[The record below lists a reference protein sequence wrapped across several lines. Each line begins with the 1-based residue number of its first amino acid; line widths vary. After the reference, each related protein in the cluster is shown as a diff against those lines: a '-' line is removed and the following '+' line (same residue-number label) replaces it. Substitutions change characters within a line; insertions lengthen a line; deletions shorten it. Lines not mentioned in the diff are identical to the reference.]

1 MAGQVGGGL
10 LSWEKCPSGR
20 SGTQKVLTVVSVVC
34 QLRVR
39 VALGSSLDGEVSGTQ
54 EVLTGY
60 LLVCQKQFRV
70 ALGFEF

>member
-39 VALGSSLDGEVSGTQ
+39 VALGSSLDGE
-54 EVLTGY
+54 
-60 LLVCQKQFRV
+60 LVGHR
-70 ALGFEF
+70 ES